1 MINES
6 VDTCEECEG
15 KGNGCLVAKG
25 KGTDA
30 IPRDKKGH
38 FIPKK
43 EAPEKKATKP
53 SDGET
58 VKIRIVKDKEP
69 KQPKDFKGR
78 LDDIKERLA
87 TRFIKSVIANKPR
100 HIVIDGI
107 MYHSDTVLDEILA
120 GWDKTEELVKEQ
132 GKCLAKGDKVI
143 SNGLSLMNLLDKRL
157 SRVTTSRNRWRMFGL
172 GMSIGFI
179 GCVIVRCI
187 YSFIH

>member
-1 MINES
+1 MNANATDKVEKPS
-6 VDTCEECEG
+6 ETDVP
-15 KGNGCLVAKG
+15 KKNVSGNGASSR
-25 KGTDA
+25 
-30 IPRDKKGH
+30 PRDKKGH
-38 FIPKK
+38 FLSAKG
-43 EAPEKKATKP
+43 ASEKKP
-53 SDGET
+53 SSSDGET

-107 MYHSDTVLDEILA
+107 TYHSDTVLDEILA

-132 GKCLAKGDKVI
+132 GKCLAKGDKII

-179 GCVIVRCI
+179 GCVIVRSI

>member
-1 MINES
+1 MRMLLTRSKNLLRQMCRRKMFLAMGRLAVQE
-6 VDTCEECEG
+6 TR
-15 KGNGCLVAKG
+15 
-25 KGTDA
+25 
-30 IPRDKKGH
+30 RDIS
-38 FIPKK
+38 F
-43 EAPEKKATKP
+43 
-53 SDGET
+53 
-58 VKIRIVKDKEP
+58 
-69 KQPKDFKGR
+69 QPKDFKGR

-107 MYHSDTVLDEILA
+107 TYHSDTVLDEILA

-132 GKCLAKGDKVI
+132 GKCLAKGDKII

-179 GCVIVRCI
+179 GCVIVRSI